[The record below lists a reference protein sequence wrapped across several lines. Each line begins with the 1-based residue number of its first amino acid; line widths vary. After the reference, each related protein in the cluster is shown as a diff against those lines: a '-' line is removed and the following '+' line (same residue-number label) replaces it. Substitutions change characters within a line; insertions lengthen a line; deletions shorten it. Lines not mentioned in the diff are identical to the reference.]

1 MGVGKSRSMLDQAG
15 RENLNLLEES
25 KVLYFF
31 NLQGSRPFFPFY
43 IQQDYRF

>member
-43 IQQDYRF
+43 IQQD